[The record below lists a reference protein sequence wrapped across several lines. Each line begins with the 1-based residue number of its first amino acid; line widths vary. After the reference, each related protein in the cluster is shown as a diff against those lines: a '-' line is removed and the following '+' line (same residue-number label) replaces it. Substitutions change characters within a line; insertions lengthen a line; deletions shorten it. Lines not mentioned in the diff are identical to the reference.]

1 MVHDGARM
9 VHEWYKNGTQSEKMV
24 QNGGIPVVHLSSI
37 FLCHYVPLC
46 TIMYHSCIIMY
57 HYVPFMYHHAPF
69 CVPFVYHP
77 VPSCTIKFCSDI
89 YISPGPEFCS
99 LA

>member
-24 QNGGIPVVHLSSI
+24 QNGTKWRNSGCPS
-37 FLCHYVPLC
+37 FLHFSVPLC